1 MENEMQGKYQRQP
14 ARLCH
19 QPPASCDSKKLVI
32 VAMSLEGLKNEFQI
46 DHLQPYSSTNPENM
60 AKIALADLE
69 VIGLT
74 GIAKDRE

>member
-1 MENEMQGKYQRQP
+1 
-14 ARLCH
+14 
-19 QPPASCDSKKLVI
+19 
-32 VAMSLEGLKNEFQI
+32 MSLEGLKNEFQI

-60 AKIALADLE
+60 AKIGLADLE